1 MFRKVRDSESGL
13 LLDDVPNSRH
23 PNQGETTMKHR
34 TNRTNF
40 RTAAAVTLAALTFA
54 TTACGG
60 SDEVIDSAPE
70 AVDAEAP
77 ASDDAAEQVADTA
90 DDAPATEAPA
100 TAEEP
105 AAAEPAAEPAPAQ
118 ESTPASQP
126 AAEPAEEPAA
136 EAVETTVPPTTAPVA
151 EDPVAEEP
159 VAEEETEVVEET
171 TTTVAEVVR
180 QLLVDIEFSST
191 YGPINVEAELT
202 GFVGGR
208 YKGIE
213 SVCLVQYNE
222 YGNPIPQGGAEPY
235 TRLSAPAEIDGVRYP
250 DLIANGCRPNND
262 NFGEY
267 TTDWSVEATR
277 GSNGNRKDYYD
288 VAVRG
293 EDGQVRVFCMDTD
306 NFRNGFV
313 ERNMADYA
321 GRTSMGP
328 CPS

>member
-1 MFRKVRDSESGL
+1 
-13 LLDDVPNSRH
+13 
-23 PNQGETTMKHR
+23 MKHR

-136 EAVETTVPPTTAPVA
+136 EPAEPAETTVPPTTAPVA
-151 EDPVAEEP
+151 EEPVAEEP

-293 EDGQVRVFCMDTD
+293 EDGQVRVFCMDTN